1 MRKNIILILVFSMFL
16 CLSFASKI
24 SIIDGASEF
33 QINLDSTNTELN
45 YTPGAIIIIE
55 LESNPTT
62 GYEWNLVKNSDQ
74 NLILTVDNFF
84 IQNNENKK
92 LSGVGG
98 IQKYI
103 IQTSAESGENNL
115 IFEYKREW
123 EKEENPNQ
131 FQIKLIG
138 EMSKAI
144 LPIYNLEGSF
154 DDDSGK
160 IELEWEYTDS
170 YDYFKIYRKVD
181 VGDYYFKFI
190 NISSDKTFTDGPVA
204 HPGSRHYG
212 VSVVSDGIES
222 DIEIIQVNV
231 E

>member
-1 MRKNIILILVFSMFL
+1 MRKNVILILVLSMFL
-16 CLSFASKI
+16 CLSLASKI

-33 QINLDSTNTELN
+33 LIDFDSTNTQIN

-62 GYEWNLVKNSDQ
+62 GYEWNFVQNADQ
-74 NLILTVDNFF
+74 NLILSISDSFVQRD
-84 IQNNENKK
+84 EDKE
-92 LSGVGG
+92 LSGAGG
-98 IQKYI
+98 LQKFI
-103 IQTSAESGENNL
+103 IQTSAETGENDVV
-115 IFEYKREW
+115 FEYKREW
-123 EKEENPNQ
+123 ENEEEPDQ
-131 FQIKLIG
+131 FKIKLVG
-138 EMSKAI
+138 VMSDAI
-144 LPIYNLEGSF
+144 LPVYNFKGIF
-154 DDDSGK
+154 DDNSGK
-160 IELEWEYTDS
+160 IKLDWEFTDS

-181 VGDYYFKFI
+181 VGDYYLKFI
-190 NISSDKTFTDGPVA
+190 DVSSEKTFTDGPVA